1 MSSIEPF
8 IRKKNVLKFSGLFQS
23 LKTSFH
29 SGRKR
34 LSIAW
39 TNECEEKE
47 KILHDDRRQSTNN
60 VEQGSCCSIV
70 HCEVSAWKKSLLQR
84 EEGEEKL
91 YCTAT
96 ASKNESIGERTAS
109 A

>member
-1 MSSIEPF
+1 MVVEDEHDSAHHHWTLAHKSVRCIE
-8 IRKKNVLKFSGLFQS
+8 K
-23 LKTSFH
+23 
-29 SGRKR
+29 
-34 LSIAW
+34 
-39 TNECEEKE
+39 CEEKE
-47 KILHDDRRQSTNN
+47 KILHDDRRPSTNN